1 VTKVTRDDLVL
12 EIKSIGTK
20 IEEIENRLAYCSD
33 GELKTLEKY
42 GLLLKAAID
51 EDTTAAGDT
60 SVGEG
65 NAVVG
70 ELSLRGRNLKKI
82 ESAGDNPPAED
93 ADLTQVQRIE
103 KYRVLIIDCK
113 IQQNKLYNL
122 KDTLMRE
129 KLTKL
134 HSQDRLE
141 RTMMEKRLIALE
153 SLEKDDKY
161 NAGHFY
167 NGEECETED
176 KLNCWDDGDSI
187 SRMNNQGL
195 QFIRDAMFG
204 SDGRAGL
211 LKDIQDNSQ
220 KRLENLDKRST
231 NDEEKGIL
239 ELTSDML
246 AFNQGQLE
254 TSYKEYVKY
263 DDKWNSTSKC
273 DDEDSAFDVDVECT
287 DDGKDNK
294 SPKEQY

>member
-176 KLNCWDDGDSI
+176 KLNCWDDGDS
-187 SRMNNQGL
+187 NTKL
-195 QFIRDAMFG
+195 
-204 SDGRAGL
+204 
-211 LKDIQDNSQ
+211 
-220 KRLENLDKRST
+220 
-231 NDEEKGIL
+231 
-239 ELTSDML
+239 
-246 AFNQGQLE
+246 
-254 TSYKEYVKY
+254 
-263 DDKWNSTSKC
+263 
-273 DDEDSAFDVDVECT
+273 
-287 DDGKDNK
+287 
-294 SPKEQY
+294 PKLS